1 MATISSITDLGTSS
15 FRMAYRLFSEAHGDA
30 IAAEGDSVEVI
41 VDYRSGKSVPL
52 TQELRAAI
60 EVVETDG

>member
-1 MATISSITDLGTSS
+1 LRCEATITDLGNSS
-15 FRMAYRLFSEAHGDA
+15 FRMAYRLFSEAHGGA
-30 IAAEGDSVEVI
+30 IAAEGDSVVVI

>member
-1 MATISSITDLGTSS
+1 
-15 FRMAYRLFSEAHGDA
+15 MAYRLFSEAHGGA
-30 IAAEGDSVEVI
+30 IAAEGDSVVVI